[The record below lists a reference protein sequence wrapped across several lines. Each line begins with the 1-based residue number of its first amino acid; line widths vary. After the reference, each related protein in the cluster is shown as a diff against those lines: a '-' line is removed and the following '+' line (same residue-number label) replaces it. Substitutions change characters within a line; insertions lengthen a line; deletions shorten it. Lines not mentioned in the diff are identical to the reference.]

1 MKFVLSTFGVPTA
14 ELPLLAPIAEDCD
27 WSMIAVSDHIVHP
40 ERISTPYPY
49 TEDGRR
55 RWDAFTEWPDP
66 MVTIGAMASVT
77 RRIGLTNNLFVL
89 PIRNPFLVA
98 KAVATAAALSNN
110 RMTLTV
116 GVGWS
121 RDEFAL
127 MRQDF
132 GNRGRRADEMLEV
145 LRLLW
150 SGEMVEFRGRYY
162 QFDRLEMN
170 PAPGAPVPI
179 VGGGISEPALRRAA
193 RHADGWL
200 SDWQSAR
207 EIVASI
213 GRLRRY
219 RAECGRDG
227 EPMVMASPSDVY
239 GPDAYRRLEEQGVT
253 HLLMQPWDV
262 YYPDG
267 SDLGRRKDSL
277 RRFAEDV
284 IVRCNG

>member
-14 ELPLLAPIAEDCD
+14 ELPLLAPVAEDCD

-66 MVTIGAMASVT
+66 MVAIGALAAVT

-89 PIRNPFLVA
+89 PIRNPFLMA

-127 MRQDF
+127 MQQDF
-132 GNRGRRADEMLEV
+132 DNRGRRADEMLEA

-150 SGEMVEFRGRYY
+150 SGEMVEFHGRYY

-179 VGGGISEPALRRAA
+179 VVGGVSEPALRRAA

-207 EIVASI
+207 EIVDSI

-227 EPMVMASPSDVY
+227 EPMVMASPNDVY

-262 YYPDG
+262 YCPDG
-267 SDLGRRKDSL
+267 SDLERRKDSL